1 MELKRYQTG
10 GVFYTPF
17 FRDAEVQQVAST
29 AKDGDKEENL
39 IQKETIDLI
48 SEKGLP
54 NDRRY
59 FAMAANKF
67 LVGSQNLSSIFGD
80 GGSGQYSLSKLIKL
94 QTMANEMR
102 YNNELYKNALSQIT
116 KEGSGSEA
124 AVSNDGNLYAIDKD
138 RNVKT
143 LTYYVLTNNQLMQ
156 LRANQDDLAN
166 HDEILSD
173 LNNTVGIKSIVDYV
187 KQTISSFGTNK
198 SSNKFDK
205 FTVKEKDQIERGF
218 EELLSVAPDGIYK
231 VSGKTTVSDQGFS
244 NDENMQFAV
253 NYLYRTLP
261 TNMKNVLRAN
271 VASEGGNPNDIKDVQ
286 SLLVMAITEH
296 TDHSR
301 DFEQSVD
308 YQSDMTK
315 ASNVGAGA
323 QEKEDKL
330 NREQMIFAG
339 KQVKPE
345 LITIGASSD
354 HGGIQVLSQR
364 MGNPQ
369 DKNGAQLG
377 LGTVADVITKDPV
390 GNGIMK
396 NSISFGDKILS
407 ENDLRRIVYDGI
419 SNYERMYLPIDQQLY
434 VNTGKIAPDLN
445 AYKKFEKFLEWKNA
459 GNGVSNNSIIMKL
472 NELNLDLVQNKD
484 GEWVFRDA
492 KPFLVLNGY
501 ASSKAL
507 DFNTNSSWVQHMER
521 SEGKRIFDLYG
532 RIINY
537 GQAAKSKSTYRDDF
551 SGGWFGIG
559 DAGSMYKSAI
569 FMPMLDPGTINV
581 ATGYEYVNRDTLRDT
596 LNKREQLEASRI
608 KTNF

>member
-17 FRDAEVQQVAST
+17 FRDAEVQQIVSAT
-29 AKDGDKEENL
+29 KDNSKEDNL

-48 SEKGLP
+48 NEKGLP
-54 NDRRY
+54 NDKRK
-59 FAMAANKF
+59 FAIAANKF
-67 LVGSQNLSSIFGD
+67 LVESQNLSSIFGD
-80 GGSGQYSLSKLIKL
+80 GGSGKYSLSKLIKI

-102 YNNELYKNALSQIT
+102 YNNELYKNALAQIT

-124 AVSNDGNLYAIDKD
+124 AISNDGNLYVIDKN
-138 RNVKT
+138 RKVST
-143 LTYYVLTNNQLMQ
+143 LTFSEYNKNKDNYYILTNNQLMQ
-156 LRANQDDLAN
+156 LRANEDYLAN

-173 LNNTVGIKSIVDYV
+173 LNNTVGIKSIIDYV
-187 KQTISSFGTNK
+187 KQTISSFGANK
-198 SSNKFDK
+198 YSNKFDK
-205 FTVKEKDQIERGF
+205 FTIKEKDQIEKGF

-231 VSGKTTVSDQGFS
+231 VSGKTIVSDKGFN
-244 NDENMQFAV
+244 NDENIQFAV

-301 DFEQSVD
+301 EFEQSVD

-315 ASNVGAGA
+315 VSNVGAGA
-323 QEKEDKL
+323 KEKEDKL

-354 HGGIQVLSQR
+354 RGGIQVLSQR

-369 DKNGAQLG
+369 DKNGSQLG
-377 LGTVADVITKDPV
+377 LGTIYDVITKDPV

-396 NSISFGDKILS
+396 NSISFGDQILS

-434 VNTGKIAPDLN
+434 ANTGKIAPDLN
-445 AYKKFEKFLEWKNA
+445 AYKKFEKF
-459 GNGVSNNSIIMKL
+459 
-472 NELNLDLVQNKD
+472 
-484 GEWVFRDA
+484 
-492 KPFLVLNGY
+492 
-501 ASSKAL
+501 
-507 DFNTNSSWVQHMER
+507 ME
-521 SEGKRIFDLYG
+521 
-532 RIINY
+532 
-537 GQAAKSKSTYRDDF
+537 
-551 SGGWFGIG
+551 
-559 DAGSMYKSAI
+559 
-569 FMPMLDPGTINV
+569 
-581 ATGYEYVNRDTLRDT
+581 
-596 LNKREQLEASRI
+596 
-608 KTNF
+608 